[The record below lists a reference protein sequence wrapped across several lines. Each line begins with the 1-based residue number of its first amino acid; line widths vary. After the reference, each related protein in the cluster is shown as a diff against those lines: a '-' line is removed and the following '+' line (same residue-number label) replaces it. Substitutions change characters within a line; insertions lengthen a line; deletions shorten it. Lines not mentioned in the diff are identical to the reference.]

1 MVYPSVHRLALL
13 MAGSAMAIGI
23 GAGGMAAPIAGV
35 VTAGPPAQIVT
46 LEAAARE
53 AVAWHPSVIEA
64 AGTLAAR
71 GEEVAAARAG
81 YLPTISAGV
90 GSGYDSRVTG
100 TFRPRPQFGASQ
112 MLYDFGKVSSDVA
125 AARAGTQA
133 SRADMLLAIDSLI
146 RDTAYAIIEWQR
158 ATAQRI
164 IATEQ
169 VASIRQISDLVGQR
183 STMGAATRSDALQAQ
198 ARVEA
203 ALATLSQIEAEE
215 RRWSSNLAFL
225 LGRPTPPTGV
235 AAEVPD
241 WLMRSCSGPTPDW
254 NAVPS
259 VMAADALARRAAAT
273 LRRSRADR
281 YPTLSVG
288 GDASTDI
295 GAPFGDRSI
304 YNLGLRVTS
313 NVFAGGLTKA
323 RVRGASYQLDAAE
336 ASAQRVRN
344 ASSQQFAEAQQQIDS
359 LSQLATT
366 LASRQDNMRETGRLY
381 RIQYLEMGTRTLV
394 DLLNA
399 EQEFQQVRFDAVNT
413 QQNLRRLQVDCLF
426 VSGRMRDAFGLAG
439 TSVRGVTL

>member
-1 MVYPSVHRLALL
+1 MGYPSVHRLALF

-23 GAGGMAAPIAGV
+23 GAGGKAAGI
-35 VTAGPPAQIVT
+35 VTAGPPAQVVT

-90 GSGYDSRVTG
+90 GSGYDSRVAG

-112 MLYDFGKVSSDVA
+112 MLYDFGKVASDVA

-133 SRADMLLAIDSLI
+133 SRADMLLAVDSLI

-158 ATAQRI
+158 AAAQRI

-203 ALATLSQIEAEE
+203 ALVTLSQIEAEE
-215 RRWSSNLAFL
+215 RRWSSNLTFL
-225 LGRPTPPTGV
+225 LGRATPPTGV

-254 NAVPS
+254 NDVPS
-259 VMAADALARRAAAT
+259 VMAADALTRRAAAN

-288 GDASTDI
+288 GDASTDV
-295 GAPFGDRSI
+295 GSPFGDRSI

-344 ASSQQFAEAQQQIDS
+344 ASGQQFAEAQQQIDS

-399 EQEFQQVRFDAVNT
+399 EQEFQQVRIDAVNT
-413 QQNLRRLQVDCLF
+413 QQNVRRLQVDCLF

>member
-1 MVYPSVHRLALL
+1 MIHPTRYTRALFAGGAMLALGVG
-13 MAGSAMAIGI
+13 AGS
-23 GAGGMAAPIAGV
+23 MAAHAAGPII
-35 VTAGPPAQIVT
+35 AGPPAQTVT

-53 AVAWHPSVIEA
+53 AVAWHPSIIEA

-71 GEEVAAARAG
+71 GEDVAAARAG

-90 GSGYDSRVTG
+90 GSGFDSRVSG
-100 TFRPRPQFGASQ
+100 TWRPRPQLGASQ
-112 MLYDFGKVSSDVA
+112 MLYDFGKVASDVA

-133 SRADMLLAIDSLI
+133 SRAEMLLAIDTLI
-146 RDTAYAIIEWQR
+146 RDTAYAIVEWQR
-158 ATAQRI
+158 ASAQRV

-215 RRWSSNLAFL
+215 RRWTSNLTFL
-225 LGRPTPPTGV
+225 LGRTTPPTGV
-235 AAEVPD
+235 SADVPA
-241 WLMRSCSGPTPDW
+241 WLMRSCAGPTPAWDQ
-254 NAVPS
+254 VPS
-259 VMAADALARRAAAT
+259 VMVADALARRAEAD

-288 GDASTDI
+288 GDASTDV
-295 GAPFGDRSI
+295 GSPFGDRSI
-304 YNLGLRVTS
+304 YNVGLRVTS
-313 NVFAGGLTKA
+313 NVFAGGLTRA
-323 RVRGASYQLDAAE
+323 RVRGAGYQRDAAE
-336 ASAQRVRN
+336 ASAQRART

-359 LSQLATT
+359 LAQLATT
-366 LASRQDNMRETGRLY
+366 LAARQDNMRETGRLY

-413 QQNLRRLQVDCLF
+413 TQNLRRLQVDCLF
-426 VSGRMRDAFGLAG
+426 VSGRMRDAFGLSG
-439 TSVRGVTL
+439 TTVRGVTL